1 MIVGRNADERRIARY
16 ESATHRSFGVP
27 APEIVEKESE
37 ASQAQGRV
45 TMGQLLAI
53 KIDPTGELPEPQ
65 QPFAA
70 MEALNKKDGF
80 EMTEIDG
87 QIAQAHGTQ
96 MTGHFLIDREGI
108 IRWEHIEC
116 AERLE
121 DLSKFPSDD
130 EILRAARS
138 L

>member
-1 MIVGRNADERRIARY
+1 
-16 ESATHRSFGVP
+16 
-27 APEIVEKESE
+27 
-37 ASQAQGRV
+37 
-45 TMGQLLAI
+45 
-53 KIDPTGELPEPQ
+53 
-65 QPFAA
+65 
-70 MEALNKKDGF
+70 
-80 EMTEIDG
+80 
-87 QIAQAHGTQ
+87 